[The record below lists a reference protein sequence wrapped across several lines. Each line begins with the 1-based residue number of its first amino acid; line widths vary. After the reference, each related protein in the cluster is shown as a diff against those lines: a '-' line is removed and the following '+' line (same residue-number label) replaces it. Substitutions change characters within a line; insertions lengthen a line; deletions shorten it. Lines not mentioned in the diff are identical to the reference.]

1 MEDAVYCTYITH
13 KYFGRQIECTQRL
26 LVENTAQFFI
36 LCTLEIIS
44 NRSKGMSLKTGK
56 VAKNL
61 HMSGA
66 TVSRASVLGPS
77 TTHT

>member
-1 MEDAVYCTYITH
+1 MD
-13 KYFGRQIECTQRL
+13 KQ
-26 LVENTAQFFI
+26 VEKHSSI
-36 LCTLEIIS
+36 LYMCTLEIIS